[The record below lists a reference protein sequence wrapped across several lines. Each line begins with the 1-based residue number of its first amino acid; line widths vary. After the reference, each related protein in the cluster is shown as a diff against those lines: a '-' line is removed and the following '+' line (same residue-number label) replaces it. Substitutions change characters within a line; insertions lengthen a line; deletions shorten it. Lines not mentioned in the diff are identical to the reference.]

1 MRRLTLAAIALSL
14 ATPAWVHGHAEGA
27 GETWEAVSILLSLAV
42 LATIYL
48 RGYRALRQRAKPV
61 AVGRTQLAYFIGA
74 LVTFGVALLPPMS
87 ELAEQLF
94 SFHMAQHLA
103 LMLAAAPLLI
113 ASRPVY
119 VTLWALPRGARRAL
133 GRAGAR
139 PALAWLLALLRS
151 PLFIWLAFT
160 GGFVFWHL
168 PAAYGYALSNGW
180 AHALEHVSFVLVAC
194 GFWDVVI
201 EPSGR
206 RRIDH
211 GAAVLYVA
219 TAAVLSSM
227 PGALMVLTQRPLYGV
242 HADTVAM
249 WGLTEIQD
257 QQLAGLIM
265 WIPAGFAYL
274 TAIVVQLVLWL
285 RESERRTRL
294 RVALH
299 ARNAGWVLLIAVL
312 LAGCD
317 DRGTSYLAA
326 LGLKQ
331 PKSDIGDIDAGR
343 RGMVTYGCGACHE
356 IPGIAGAKGMVG
368 PPLDHMGRRVYIA
381 GLLRNTPENMTSW
394 LLDPQMIVPGNAMPV
409 LGLTQEQA
417 RNITAYLYTLE

>member
-1 MRRLTLAAIALSL
+1 MRRLTLALIALSS
-14 ATPAWVHGHAEGA
+14 ATPAWAHVAGESA
-27 GETWEAVSILLSLAV
+27 GETWETVSILLCLGLYAFV
-42 LATIYL
+42 YL
-48 RGYRALRQRAKPV
+48 SGYLQLRQGARPV
-61 AVGRTQLAYFIGA
+61 AAGRTQLAWFVGS
-74 LVTFGVALLPPMS
+74 LVTFGLALLRPMS
-87 ELAEQLF
+87 RLAEQLF
-94 SFHMAQHLA
+94 SFHMAQHLL
-103 LMLAAAPLLI
+103 LMLAAAPLVV

-119 VTLWALPRGARRAL
+119 VALWALPRSARKAI
-133 GRAGAR
+133 GRAGAQ
-139 PALAWLLALLRS
+139 PAVAWLPALLRS
-151 PLFIWLAFT
+151 PLVIWMAFT
-160 GGFVFWHL
+160 GVFVFWHL
-168 PAAYGYALSNGW
+168 PAAYGYALSHNW
-180 AHALEHVSFVLVAC
+180 AHAVEHVSFVLVAC

-242 HADTVAM
+242 HAETVAA

-285 RESERRTRL
+285 RDSERRARL

-312 LAGCD
+312 LAGCE
-317 DRGTSYLAA
+317 DRGASYLAK
-326 LGLKQ
+326 LGFKQ

-343 RGMVTYGCGACHE
+343 RGIVTYGCGACHV
-356 IPGIAGAKGMVG
+356 IPGIAGANGMVG
-368 PPLDHMGRRVYIA
+368 PPLDRMGRRVYIA
-381 GLLRNTPENMTSW
+381 GLLRNSPENMTSW
-394 LLDPQMIVPGNAMPV
+394 LLDPQKVVPGNAMPV
-409 LGLTQEQA
+409 LGLTEEQA
-417 RNITAYLYTLE
+417 RNITAYLYTLD

>member
-1 MRRLTLAAIALSL
+1 MRRLTLAFIAVSF
-14 ATPAWVHGHAEGA
+14 ATTAWAHGPGDGA
-27 GETWEAVSILLSLAV
+27 GEIWETFSILLSLGLYA
-42 LATIYL
+42 LMYMRGYL
-48 RGYRALRQRAKPV
+48 RLRLGARPA
-61 AVGRTQLAYFIGA
+61 AVGRVQLAYFFGS
-74 LVTFGVALLPPMS
+74 LVTFGLALLPPMAR
-87 ELAEQLF
+87 LAEQLF
-94 SFHMAQHLA
+94 SFHMAQHLV
-103 LMLAAAPLLI
+103 LMLAVAPLVV

-119 VTLWALPRGARRAL
+119 VALWSLPRSARRFV
-133 GRAGAR
+133 GRAGAH
-139 PALAWLLALLRS
+139 PALAWLPALLRS
-151 PLFIWLAFT
+151 PLFIWIAFT
-160 GGFVFWHL
+160 GVFVFWHL
-168 PAAYGYALSNGW
+168 PAAYGYAFSHGW

-227 PGALMVLTQRPLYGV
+227 PGALMVLTERPLYGV
-242 HADTVAM
+242 HAGTVAS

-265 WIPAGFAYL
+265 WIPAGFAYM
-274 TAIVVQLVLWL
+274 TAIVAQLVLWL
-285 RESERRTRL
+285 RDSERRARL

-312 LAGCD
+312 LAGCE
-317 DRGTSYLAA
+317 DRGASYLAA
-326 LGLKQ
+326 LGVKQ

-343 RGMVTYGCGACHE
+343 RGIVTYGCGACHE
-356 IPGIAGAKGMVG
+356 IPGIAGANGMVG

-381 GLLRNTPENMTSW
+381 GLLRNTPENMTRW
-394 LLDPQMIVPGNAMPV
+394 LLDPQKIVPGNAMPV
-409 LGLTQEQA
+409 LGLTEEQA
-417 RNITAYLYTLE
+417 RNITAYLATLE